1 MSDFVHKLGG
11 RFDEVML
18 TFRRVRV
25 IVSDDPVVSLKARS
39 DVALYPSDINRKRFI
54 LLLKQR
60 APVDIGKEVV
70 RLGSCGIVGTK
81 TTLVIEIKQVHQKI
95 PSNSITAREG
105 QRLLQDL
112 AVHFVDVLIVEW
124 RQTRQHLVEPDTK
137 SPLIHGFWGQGVPE
151 YHSRLVQVSDRSSVK
166 CAVRMVD
173 QQRE

>member
-1 MSDFVHKLGG
+1 MKSCSRSVGFASLLVMIQSLALRHV
-11 RFDEVML
+11 VML
-18 TFRRVRV
+18 PFIPATL
-25 IVSDDPVVSLKARS
+25 IVNAS
-39 DVALYPSDINRKRFI
+39 I